1 MKRNATETARTY
13 KPGSIPQKMVRELLL
28 ASGQYALFYIIMN
41 LSQSG
46 AGFFAN
52 TGHVAL
58 MGFLILQTG
67 VLVTYGDKPAIR
79 FLGSLIAPLIY
90 TLLESREGWD
100 FIINASHIWFWLFS
114 AGTGAIQ
121 ALILVTK
128 RQRVRIGMEF
138 ALTVINVGSFLLLY
152 FYFDT
157 IRTLEGMIQAD
168 PASVASLQAEL
179 NINSIGSWFPEF
191 LSDPTHIYILMGG
204 AVLSLSLGLG
214 RVDVLRLKERINTLF
229 GQYVDTDVRDR
240 IVAGGEAKSQNAQLC
255 VLFSDIRNFTGISEN
270 HDAQAITEM
279 LNRYFSLWAAAV
291 RRNGGIVDKFIGD
304 AVMAVFGLR
313 TGTEPCDAAIACLVE
328 MRAALPGLQS
338 DLAARGLPAL
348 TGFGVGIH
356 YGTVVMGDIGSD
368 ERKNFTVIGD
378 TVNVASRLES
388 ASKPLETPCVISA
401 ETYERLSEDNRSLFR
416 ALGKVRLK
424 GKAEPIRVY
433 GFGPAAP
440 AGKPTLS

>member
-1 MKRNATETARTY
+1 MKRNTPESALTY
-13 KPGSIPQKMVRELLL
+13 KPGSILRKMLRELLL

-41 LSQSG
+41 LSQTG
-46 AGFFAN
+46 AGFFTN

-58 MGFLILQTG
+58 LGFLILQTG
-67 VLVTYGDKPAIR
+67 VLVVYGERPAIR

-114 AGTGAIQ
+114 AGTGAFQ

-138 ALTVINVGSFLLLY
+138 ALTVINVSSFLLLY

-157 IRTLEGMIQAD
+157 IRTLEEMILAN

-179 NINSIGSWFPEF
+179 NFNTIGAWFPAF
-191 LSDPTHIYILMGG
+191 LSDPTHIYILIGG
-204 AVLSLSLGLG
+204 AVLSVSLGLG

-229 GQYVDTDVRDR
+229 GQYVDADVRDR

-279 LNRYFSLWAAAV
+279 LNRYFSLWASAV

-313 TGTEPCDAAIACLVE
+313 TGMEPCDAAVACLVE
-328 MRAALPGLQS
+328 MREALPGLQR
-338 DLAARGLPAL
+338 DLAAHSLPAL
-348 TGFGVGIH
+348 TEFGVGIH
-356 YGTVVMGDIGSD
+356 YGPVVIGDIGSD

-388 ASKPLETPCVISA
+388 ASKPLETPCVIST
-401 ETYERLSEDNRSLFR
+401 ETYARLSAHNQALFR

-424 GKAEPIRVY
+424 GKAEPIKVY
-433 GFGPAAP
+433 GFGAVAS
-440 AGKPTLS
+440 AGNPTLP